1 MKQGRSTS
9 FAQAVQWNWSR
20 HRRPRAIHAEYGN
33 PTDLAVAEK
42 KVLRCNLSST
52 GELRGSQCLAKDI
65 EVDRSAERV
74 AAGLSRLT
82 RLEVSIVGV
91 IEIEDDRSQVVIG
104 ID

>member
-1 MKQGRSTS
+1 MSRLRCSTS
-9 FAQAVQWNWSR
+9 ANLI
-20 HRRPRAIHAEYGN
+20 RADTNRQKGVE
-33 PTDLAVAEK
+33 V
-42 KVLRCNLSST
+42 
-52 GELRGSQCLAKDI
+52 